1 MPPDTVDVFRASLRR
16 CLSDPR
22 FLTSFYDAFVGSSE
36 EVREKFKNTDMSRQ
50 VRMLEDSLYVL
61 AVAAQGG
68 HASPARGALPGLAKR
83 HSREDLDIRPGLYDL
98 WLAALLQTVA
108 ACDPEH
114 MPQIE
119 AAWRDTLSA
128 GIEYMRSRY

>member
-1 MPPDTVDVFRASLRR
+1 
-16 CLSDPR
+16 
-22 FLTSFYDAFVGSSE
+22 
-36 EVREKFKNTDMSRQ
+36 
-50 VRMLEDSLYVL
+50 MLEDSLYVL

-68 HASPARGALPGLAKR
+68 RASPARGALPGIAKR
-83 HSREDLDIRPGLYDL
+83 HSREDLDIRPELYDL

-108 ACDPEH
+108 GCDPEH
-114 MPQIE
+114 TPQIE